1 MRVPKDGEKK
11 KSPRMMAH
19 LWKHHEE
26 AREYPLD
33 LDGKPRAR
41 IEERGASVLRRGP
54 KFGRARENAANHENH
69 QEKILK
75 RMESS

>member
-41 IEERGASVLRRGP
+41 IEERGASALRRGP
-54 KFGRARENAANHENH
+54 SLAGPGKMLPTMRIIRR
-69 QEKILK
+69 KY
-75 RMESS
+75 